1 MEQAKAIKHLP
12 ASLAIREPKTR
23 KALLQ
28 ATAQPGIRIVFDLLD
43 RKQLFPHAGVILRE
57 REIIGWVFGQIT
69 ENRDYNNGDDKT
81 DVLEW
86 IDYSLVFREGR
97 VGNVVLHSVDMPTTI
112 QVHLR
117 ETVHKTERGVFSRWR
132 YRHSSLDWLISEDVP
147 LSIHRVQAMM
157 FGEYLSTI
165 REFRNTAS
173 LEITDRV

>member
-1 MEQAKAIKHLP
+1 MSKAIKHLP

-43 RKQLFPHAGVILRE
+43 RKQPFPHAGVILQG

-69 ENRDYNNGDDKT
+69 ENRDYNNGDDET

-86 IDYSLVFREGR
+86 IDYSLVFKEGR
-97 VGNVVLHSVDMPTTI
+97 VGNVVLHSVDTPATLP
-112 QVHLR
+112 VHLR
-117 ETVHKTERGVFSRWR
+117 ETVHKAERGVFSRWR
-132 YRHSSLDWLISEDVP
+132 YRHSSLDWLISEEAP

>member
-1 MEQAKAIKHLP
+1 MEPTKTVKHLP
-12 ASLAIREPKTR
+12 SSLAIREPKTR

-28 ATAQPGIRIVFDLLD
+28 ATAQPGIRIVFDLMD
-43 RKQLFPHAGVILRE
+43 RKQPFPHAGVILRE

-69 ENRDYNNGDDKT
+69 ENHDYGDGT

-86 IDYSLVFREGR
+86 IDYSLVFKGGG
-97 VGNVVLHSVDMPTTI
+97 VGNVVLHSVDTPTTVP
-112 QVHLR
+112 VHLR
-117 ETVHKTERGVFSRWR
+117 ETVHKAERGVFSRWR
-132 YRHSSLDWLISEDVP
+132 YRHSSLDWLISEEAP

-165 REFRNTAS
+165 REFRNAAS

>member
-1 MEQAKAIKHLP
+1 MEQTKSAKHLP
-12 ASLAIREPKTR
+12 SSLAIREPKTR

-28 ATAQPGIRIVFDLLD
+28 ATAQPGIRIVLDLLD
-43 RKQLFPHAGVILRE
+43 RKQSFPHVGVILRE

-69 ENRDYNNGDDKT
+69 ENKDYDDGT

-86 IDYSLVFREGR
+86 IDYSLVFKEGR
-97 VGNVVLHSVDMPTTI
+97 VGNVVLHSVDTPETLH
-112 QVHLR
+112 VHLR
-117 ETVHKTERGVFSRWR
+117 ETVHKAERGVFSRWR
-132 YRHSSLDWLISEDVP
+132 YRHSSLDWLISEEAP

-165 REFRNTAS
+165 REFRNRAS

>member
-1 MEQAKAIKHLP
+1 MSKHLP

-23 KALLQ
+23 KALLHV
-28 ATAQPGIRIVFDLLD
+28 TAQPGIRIVFNLLD
-43 RKQLFPHAGVILRE
+43 RKQPFPHAGVILRE

-69 ENRDYNNGDDKT
+69 ENQDYDDGT

-86 IDYSLVFREGR
+86 IDYSMVFKDGR
-97 VGNVVLHSVDMPTTI
+97 VGNVGFHSVDIPSTVP
-112 QVHLR
+112 VHLR
-117 ETVHKTERGVFSRWR
+117 ETVHKAERGVFSRWR
-132 YRHSSLDWLISEDVP
+132 YRHSALDWLINEEAP